1 MERQSKFILM
11 VIFEI
16 PAIILSLLIFI
27 YFIFNRPARS
37 KVKNHGW
44 IILLTNTFFQLI
56 LNLPM
61 PMSYF
66 YLNYIWPS
74 TNAYCVWWT
83 WCEYSLNAI
92 GLYLMAWISIE
103 RHLLIF
109 HEHTIFQVRWK
120 KWIFHFLPIAFCVMW
135 GPLFFLFVVVITPF
149 CTNVWIFSLPLCGF
163 PCYGGEKILHKF
175 DFIFNIL
182 FPILII
188 MLANIT
194 LIIRVLYQKMSRQ
207 RVINWRRHLKMMLQ
221 LWIVSS
227 LYMGFWLPLVITLF
241 IEMTTQPLF
250 MINQLETMQ
259 FAPYFVPLFLPMV
272 CLTTQPELIR
282 KIKNFIREMRPMNR
296 VSVIAY
302 NRNIGRTIT
311 INTAR

>member
-1 MERQSKFILM
+1 
-11 VIFEI
+11 
-16 PAIILSLLIFI
+16 
-27 YFIFNRPARS
+27 
-37 KVKNHGW
+37 
-44 IILLTNTFFQLI
+44 
-56 LNLPM
+56 M
-61 PMSYF
+61 PMSYY

-83 WCEYSLNAI
+83 WCEFSLSTI

-120 KWIFHFLPIAFCVMW
+120 KWIFHFIPIAFSLMW
-135 GPLFFLFVVVITPF
+135 APLFFLFLVVIHPF
-149 CTNVWIFSLPLCGF
+149 CTNVWIFNLPLCGF
-163 PCYGGEKILHKF
+163 PCYAENKILHKF

-188 MLANIT
+188 MLANVT

-259 FAPYFVPLFLPMV
+259 FAPYFVPLFLPMKTGV
-272 CLTTQPELIR
+272 LLSKLQSNLT
-282 KIKNFIREMRPMNR
+282 KILPSFIQKR
-296 VSVIAY
+296 
-302 NRNIGRTIT
+302 
-311 INTAR
+311 